1 MPFIIQIKIAS
12 NCFLTY
18 PWTILFSESP
28 LPWFQDVFSVSF
40 GSSHQLF
47 GQNLAWSFTA
57 RNLYQLQMTAALG
70 TTHVLEVWSR
80 SGGLE
85 QLFNSYF
92 WSHTMDVFGVLW
104 IRKAGAPV
112 SALVTSQRMTPPA
125 SSSLLWWWRLCHCW
139 LSQSASDCMS
149 RIWGY
154 LPWGLAAI
162 TPCNPWSENTL
173 FLFL

>member
-80 SGGLE
+80 SGGWSSFSTATFGATQWMSLE
-85 QLFNSYF
+85 SYG
-92 WSHTMDVFGVLW
+92 SGRLEHLSVLLLPHREW
-104 IRKAGAPV
+104 LHLLPHHCYDDGGFATAD
-112 SALVTSQRMTPPA
+112 LVRVPQIA
-125 SSSLLWWWRLCHCW
+125 C
-139 LSQSASDCMS
+139 Q
-149 RIWGY
+149 GY
-154 LPWGLAAI
+154 EDIFPEG
-162 TPCNPWSENTL
+162 
-173 FLFL
+173 